1 MHHEYLLWS
10 ELGILTKDRFEAIQE
25 VYGDFREAQKHIGPE
40 MLKGLG
46 CRQDTIEKVLERL
59 DHFDEDAT
67 IARLEKEQITF
78 IPIIDSRYPVRL
90 RHIEDSPMFLYA
102 KGDMDIL
109 NQPCIGL
116 VGTRKMSAY
125 GRRVTEE
132 FTPAFAQAG
141 MVTVS
146 GMAHGVDTCV
156 AEETLKANGKTVAV
170 LGHGFSHLAPA
181 SRRKLA
187 EEIVQGG
194 GLILSEFPLDQSAE
208 NYMFPARN
216 RIIAGLSVATVVLE
230 APEGSGA
237 LITAEL
243 ALDYN
248 RDVFVVP
255 GPIFDPN
262 YAGSNM
268 FISKGFARL
277 VTSPVQVLED
287 IGVVAPAAGTRAVE
301 YHPQNAQEESLYPLL
316 TTMPQRTDD
325 LVTKSALTAAQVSAT
340 LTMLELAGAAK
351 NVGQSQWVRT

>member
-1 MHHEYLLWS
+1 MQSEYLLWA
-10 ELGILTKDRFEAIQE
+10 ELGILTKERFEALQE
-25 VYGDFREAQKHIGPE
+25 VYGDLREAQKHLGPE

-46 CRQDTIEKVLERL
+46 CRQDTIEKTLERL
-59 DHFDEDAT
+59 DQFDEDAT
-67 IARLEKEQITF
+67 QARLKKESIVL
-78 IPIIDSRYPVRL
+78 IPMIDARYPVRL
-90 RHIEDSPMFLYA
+90 RTIEDLPPFLYA
-102 KGDMDIL
+102 QGDIEIL
-109 NQPCIGL
+109 NQPCVAL

-125 GRRVTEE
+125 GRRATEE
-132 FTPAFAQAG
+132 FTPALCAAG

-146 GMAHGVDTCV
+146 GLAHGVDTCV
-156 AEETLKANGKTVAV
+156 AEESIKAKGKTVAV

-181 SRRKLA
+181 SRRALA
-187 EEIVQGG
+187 QEIVAGG
-194 GLILSEFPLDQSAE
+194 GLILSEFPLDQAGDT
-208 NYMFPARN
+208 YMFPARN
-216 RIIAGLSVATVVLE
+216 RIIAGLSLATVVLE

-255 GPIFDPN
+255 GQIFDAN

-277 VTSPVQVLED
+277 VTSPIQVLED
-287 IGVVAPAAGTRAVE
+287 LGIVAPTQGSRMD
-301 YHPQNAQEESLYPLL
+301 YQPQNATEEALYPLL

-340 LTMLELAGAAK
+340 LTMLELSGAAK

>member
-1 MHHEYLLWS
+1 MNSEYLLWS
-10 ELGILTKDRFEAIQE
+10 ELGILNKDRFEAIQE

-46 CRQDTIEKVLERL
+46 CRQDTIEKTLERL

-67 IARLEKEQITF
+67 IARLKKERIVLVPIT
-78 IPIIDSRYPVRL
+78 DARYPVRL
-90 RHIEDSPMFLYA
+90 RHIEDSPPFLYA
-102 KGDMDIL
+102 QGDLDIL
-109 NQPCIGL
+109 GQPCVAL

-125 GRRVTEE
+125 GRRATEE
-132 FTPAFAQAG
+132 FTPAFSQAG
-141 MVTVS
+141 MVTVR
-146 GMAHGVDTCV
+146 GLAHGVDTCV
-156 AEETLKANGKTVAV
+156 AEETLKAKGKTVAV

-187 EEIVQGG
+187 QEIVQSG
-194 GLILSEFPLDQSAE
+194 GLILSEFPLDQSGDT
-208 NYMFPARN
+208 YMFPARN
-216 RIIAGLSVATVVLE
+216 RIIAGLSLATVVLE

-248 RDVFVVP
+248 REVFVVP
-255 GPIFDPN
+255 GQIFDPN

-287 IGVVAPAAGTRAVE
+287 LGIVAPAQGSRTD
-301 YHPQNAQEESLYPLL
+301 YHPQNAQEEALYPLL
-316 TTMPQRTDD
+316 TTMPQRMDD
-325 LVTKSALTAAQVSAT
+325 LVTKSALTAAQVNAT
-340 LTMLELAGAAK
+340 LTMLELSGAAK
-351 NVGQSQWVRT
+351 NVGQGQWVRS

>member
-1 MHHEYLLWS
+1 MQSEHLLWA
-10 ELGILTKDRFEAIQE
+10 ELGVLTKDRFEAITE
-25 VYGDFREAQKHIGPE
+25 VYGDLREAQKHLGPE

-46 CRQDTIEKVLERL
+46 CRQETIEKVLLKL
-59 DHFDEDAT
+59 DEFDEDKVRAK
-67 IARLEKEQITF
+67 LEKQGIDL
-78 IPIIDSRYPVRL
+78 IPITDGRYPVRL
-90 RHIEDSPMFLYA
+90 RTIEDPPVFLYA
-102 KGDMDIL
+102 KGDMSIL
-109 NQPCIGL
+109 NQPCVAL

-125 GRRVTEE
+125 GRRVTSE
-132 FTPAFAQAG
+132 FAPAFAQAG
-141 MVTVS
+141 VVTVS
-146 GMAHGVDTCV
+146 GLAHGVDTCV
-156 AEETLKANGKTVAV
+156 AEESLGAKGQTVAV
-170 LGHGFSHLAPA
+170 LGHGFAHLSPA
-181 SRRKLA
+181 SRRDLA
-187 EEIVQGG
+187 EQIVEGG
-194 GLILSEFPLDQSAE
+194 GLVLTEYPLDANAE
-208 NYMFPARN
+208 LHTFPARN
-216 RIIAGLSVATVVLE
+216 RIIAGLSLATVVLE

-255 GPIFDPN
+255 GPIFDAN

-287 IGVVAPAAGTRAVE
+287 MGIVAPAQGTRSE
-301 YHPQNAQEESLYPLL
+301 YQPQNATEEALYPLL

-340 LTMLELAGAAK
+340 LTMLELSGAAK

>member
-1 MHHEYLLWS
+1 MQHEFLLWA
-10 ELGILTKDRFEAIQE
+10 ELGILTKDRFEALQE
-25 VYGDFREAQKHIGPE
+25 VYGDLREAQKHLGPE

-46 CRQDTIEKVLERL
+46 CRQETIEKTLTRL
-59 DHFDEDAT
+59 DEYDEEAT
-67 IARLEKEQITF
+67 LARLKKEDITLV
-78 IPIIDSRYPVRL
+78 PITDPRYPVRL
-90 RHIEDSPMFLYA
+90 RAIEDPPPFLYA
-102 KGDMDIL
+102 RGDLDIL
-109 NQPCIGL
+109 NQPCVAL

-125 GRRVTEE
+125 GRRATEE
-132 FTPAFAQAG
+132 FTPAFSAAG

-146 GMAHGVDTCV
+146 GLAHGVDTCV
-156 AEETLKANGKTVAV
+156 AEESLRAKGKTVAV
-170 LGHGFSHLAPA
+170 LGHGFAHLAPA
-181 SRRKLA
+181 SRRELA
-187 EEIVQGG
+187 KKIIDNG
-194 GLILSEFPLDQSAE
+194 GLVLTEYPLDANAE
-208 NYMFPARN
+208 LHTFPARN
-216 RIIAGLSVATVVLE
+216 RIIAGLSLATVVLE

-255 GPIFDPN
+255 GQIFDAN

-287 IGVVAPAAGTRAVE
+287 LGVVAPAQGPRSD
-301 YHPQNAQEESLYPLL
+301 YQPQNAIEEKLYPLL

-340 LTMLELAGAAK
+340 LTMLELSGTAK
-351 NVGQSQWVRT
+351 NVGQSQWVRM